1 MRKNHESRLK
11 GRFIKNTHPNAQ
23 RVTIEKFN
31 LVEICTSDITYTDNQ
46 DSTIIHQR
54 LHDKEELESKIK
66 TPKRIDEKFKI
77 DNLRPVIKPLDF
89 TSDWSKQRTYLS
101 RNKTSLEEDDEEN
114 PEFINLAR
122 EIREE
127 SQLSFTSDVAE
138 EPSETRHSPLIISS
152 DKENGK
158 STSSDS
164 SEDGIGDD
172 HDKAQNEEKT
182 HDETLTSQIDQENEM
197 EQHSFQASEVAN
209 DSAADIAEDTYNPP
223 EKEFNATPEP
233 KKTNPDDDFIPM
245 SADNINASARSQEDI
260 DEAYE
265 NAKAAGYQDGFMQG
279 EEKGTIQSKE
289 NLRTLSAGLQDM
301 VKELES
307 LKANVLH
314 NAQENFQIICQT
326 MIESILNHHFKA
338 NPDALSTVIKKA
350 MDESVENDSF
360 TIFVSKQVINQVKE
374 SIDESLKDKIK
385 ASDELDGFNFK
396 IESNLTVID
405 GNINQIVT
413 DLLEQADLNLFTE
426 EERAG

>member
-1 MRKNHESRLK
+1 MRKNHETRLK
-11 GRFIKNTHPNAQ
+11 GRFIKNTHPNAK
-23 RVTIEKFN
+23 RINIEQFN
-31 LVEICTSDITYTDNQ
+31 LAEICTADITYTDNQ
-46 DSTIIHQR
+46 NSTIIHQK

-66 TPKRIDEKFKI
+66 TPQRIDQKFQI

-114 PEFINLAR
+114 PEFVNLAR

-127 SQLSFTSDVAE
+127 SQLSFYSDEKDDPKEA
-138 EPSETRHSPLIISS
+138 RHSPLIISS
-152 DKENGK
+152 NKDNKK
-158 STSSDS
+158 DSSSDS
-164 SEDGIGDD
+164 GEESISDD
-172 HDKAQNEEKT
+172 EEVSQD
-182 HDETLTSQIDQENEM
+182 DEKLHEELFANQGDQESESDHHTFQESAITDDRAVNIEKATNEQFK
-197 EQHSFQASEVAN
+197 EEFTGFPDSEK
-209 DSAADIAEDTYNPP
+209 S
-223 EKEFNATPEP
+223 
-233 KKTNPDDDFIPM
+233 NPDDGFIPM
-245 SADNINASARSQEDI
+245 SADNLSAPTRSQEDI

-265 NAKAAGYQDGFMQG
+265 NAKAAGYQDGYMQG

-289 NLRTLSAGLQDM
+289 NLKALSEGLQEM

-338 NPDALSTVIKKA
+338 NPDALLTVIKKA
-350 MDESVENDSF
+350 MDESVKNDSF
-360 TIFVSKQVINQVKE
+360 TILVSKQVIDQLKE
-374 SIDESLKDKIK
+374 SIDPGLKDKIK
-385 ASDELDGFNFK
+385 ASDDLEGFNFK